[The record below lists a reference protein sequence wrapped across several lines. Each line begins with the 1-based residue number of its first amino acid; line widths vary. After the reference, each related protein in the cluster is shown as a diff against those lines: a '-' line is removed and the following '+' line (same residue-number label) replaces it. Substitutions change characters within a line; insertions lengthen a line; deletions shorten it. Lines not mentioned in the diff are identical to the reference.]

1 MSEQTK
7 HIPFNS
13 VEEMIFH
20 IDASTLL
27 LERLK
32 SKIELMDNSEGA
44 KRDELENYITKSLLV
59 LNDGFVNMILSIQQ
73 GYIQPNSH
81 KIEYQ

>member
-1 MSEQTK
+1 MSNQTK

-32 SKIELMDNSEGA
+32 STMELMDQSRGDE
-44 KRDELENYITKSLLV
+44 RDELENHVTKSLV
-59 LNDGFVNMILSIQQ
+59 ILNDGFVNMILSIEQ
-73 GYIQPNSH
+73 GYIQETLNI
-81 KIEYQ
+81 K

>member
-1 MSEQTK
+1 MIEQPK

-32 SKIELMDNSEGA
+32 STMELMDQSRGDE
-44 KRDELENYITKSLLV
+44 RDELENHVTKSLV
-59 LNDGFVNMILSIQQ
+59 ILNDGFVNMILSIEQ
-73 GYIQPNSH
+73 GYIQETLNI
-81 KIEYQ
+81 K

>member
-1 MSEQTK
+1 MNEQPK
-7 HIPFNS
+7 HIPFYS
-13 VEEMIFH
+13 IQEMVFH

-44 KRDELENYITKSLLV
+44 KRDELENHITQSLSV

-73 GYIQPNSH
+73 GYIHPNPT
-81 KIEYQ
+81 K

>member
-1 MSEQTK
+1 MSEQPK

-20 IDASTLL
+20 IDASTIL

-32 SKIELMDNSEGA
+32 STIELMDKSEGA
-44 KRDELENYITKSLLV
+44 KRVELENHITKSLLV

-73 GYIQPNSH
+73 GYIQSTP
-81 KIEYQ
+81 KAQ

>member
-1 MSEQTK
+1 MSEQPK

-13 VEEMIFH
+13 VEEILFH
-20 IDASTLL
+20 IDASTIL

-32 SKIELMDNSEGA
+32 STIELMDKSEGA
-44 KRDELENYITKSLLV
+44 KRDELENHITKSLLV

-73 GYIQPNSH
+73 GYISSTPILT
-81 KIEYQ
+81 K

>member
-1 MSEQTK
+1 MIEQPK

-32 SKIELMDNSEGA
+32 STMELMDQSRGDE
-44 KRDELENYITKSLLV
+44 RDELENHVTKSLLI
-59 LNDGFVNMILSIQQ
+59 LNDGFVNMILSIEQ
-73 GYIQPNSH
+73 GYIQESLNI
-81 KIEYQ
+81 K

>member
-1 MSEQTK
+1 MSNQTK

-32 SKIELMDNSEGA
+32 STMELMDQSRGDE
-44 KRDELENYITKSLLV
+44 RDELENHVTKSLV
-59 LNDGFVNMILSIQQ
+59 ILNDGFVNMILSIEQ
-73 GYIQPNSH
+73 GYIQESLNI
-81 KIEYQ
+81 K

>member
-1 MSEQTK
+1 MSNKQPK
-7 HIPFNS
+7 HIPFNNA
-13 VEEMIFH
+13 EEILFH

-32 SKIELMDNSEGA
+32 SKIELMDNSEGN
-44 KRDELENYITKSLLV
+44 KRDELENHITKSLLL

-73 GYIQPNSH
+73 GYIHPNPT
-81 KIEYQ
+81 K

>member
-1 MSEQTK
+1 MSNQTK

-32 SKIELMDNSEGA
+32 STMELMDQSRGDE
-44 KRDELENYITKSLLV
+44 RDELENHVTKSLLI
-59 LNDGFVNMILSIQQ
+59 LNDGFVNMILSIEQ
-73 GYIQPNSH
+73 GYIQETLNI
-81 KIEYQ
+81 K

>member
-1 MSEQTK
+1 MIEQPK

-13 VEEMIFH
+13 VEEMILH

-32 SKIELMDNSEGA
+32 STMELMDQSRGDE
-44 KRDELENYITKSLLV
+44 RDELENHVTKSLLI
-59 LNDGFVNMILSIQQ
+59 LNDGFVNMILSIEQ
-73 GYIQPNSH
+73 GYIQESLSI
-81 KIEYQ
+81 K